1 MCSKTSDL
9 LKKHV
14 RLEKMQGKLGENLP
28 IGKREKKS
36 AGGPMGALDLNVM
49 GPAIQ
54 PSPSEPWLW
63 VPRQIPLFESGKHDH
78 GPGCSSCP
86 SLSMKEGM

>member
-1 MCSKTSDL
+1 MSAW
-9 LKKHV
+9 
-14 RLEKMQGKLGENLP
+14 EKMQGKLGENLP

-54 PSPSEPWLW
+54 PSQVS
-63 VPRQIPLFESGKHDH
+63 
-78 GPGCSSCP
+78 PGCGFP
-86 SLSMKEGM
+86 DRFHSLNQGSMIMDQVVLHVHPLV